1 MNHLFEYLSL
11 NLHATLNTLVWAL
24 SLVLQCILFA
34 LLFSRGIARRFPFF
48 ASLIGFYILRSA
60 VLFLIFNHV
69 SPSNY
74 AGLRDLL
81 LLLEIFV
88 QLCVAVELTLSLVR
102 EQGGW
107 SVRQSLILLG
117 LLCGA
122 GLCTFLTTAMLPP
135 HAPLRADRSQLFF
148 SFFMIFLCG
157 WAYRPRLSGSIARRI
172 LSGVALYGIVNIAAN
187 IGRIYAAVNR
197 LPRVYAAWSY
207 ALVAIYLIVVVLW
220 LATLRMPS
228 GKSSS
233 TRLAARF
240 GRNIGQLYHN

>member
-1 MNHLFEYLSL
+1 MNHLFEYLSQ

-48 ASLIGFYILRSA
+48 ASLIGLYILRSA

-74 AGLRDLL
+74 TGLRNLL
-81 LLLEIFV
+81 LLLEIIV
-88 QLCVAVELTLSLVR
+88 QICVAVELTLPLAR
-102 EQGGW
+102 QRGGW
-107 SVRQSLILLG
+107 SVRQGLLLLG
-117 LLCGA
+117 LLWTA
-122 GLCTFLTTAMLPP
+122 GLCTFLATAILPP

-148 SFFMIFLCG
+148 SFFMIFLCA
-157 WAYRPRLSGSIARRI
+157 WAYRPRAFGSLARRI
-172 LSGVALYGIVNIAAN
+172 ISGVALYGIVNIAAN
-187 IGRIYAAVNR
+187 IGRINAAADK

-220 LATLRMPS
+220 LATLRMPPDRS
-228 GKSSS
+228 LSAP
-233 TRLAARF
+233 L
-240 GRNIGQLYHN
+240 